1 MAYKLENNPLF
12 TGETEE
18 KTPKQGVSKK
28 EEEKLFTPEQE
39 EAIKAAENPNR
50 GRPKKDEIIRTGVQ
64 AGLTEDYTRA
74 TFILSVATLED
85 VKNYAYT
92 ERLSMKEAVNKLL
105 TASLDAYKANGGKL
119 LDRNGGKA

>member
-12 TGETEE
+12 AQEKKEESTEE
-18 KTPKQGVSKK
+18 K
-28 EEEKLFTPEQE
+28 KLFTPEQE
-39 EAIKAAENPNR
+39 AAIKAAESPNR
-50 GRPKKDEIIRTGVQ
+50 GRPKKDTIIRKGVQ

-74 TFILSVATLED
+74 TFILSVETLEN

-92 ERLSMKEAVNKLL
+92 ERLSMKDAVEKLL
-105 TASLDAYKANGGKL
+105 KQSIDAYKENGGTL

>member
-12 TGETEE
+12 AQEAKEE
-18 KTPKQGVSKK
+18 AT
-28 EEEKLFTPEQE
+28 EEKLFTPEQE
-39 EAIKAAENPNR
+39 AAIKAAEAPNR
-50 GRPKKDEIIRTGVQ
+50 GRPKKDTIIRKGVQ

-74 TFILSVATLED
+74 TFILSVETLEA

-92 ERLSMKEAVNKLL
+92 ERLSMKDAVEKLL
-105 TASLDAYKANGGKL
+105 KQSLEAYEKNGGVL